1 MSGIKRITEWKIT
14 DHLDSPEA
22 EQQATSSIH
31 CCHGIQVCSLMSPVP
46 GLVYHLCVQHASSFC
61 QHAPA
66 QKKQDLKNSEG
77 WSRRFTA
84 CPGEALCALSLQTHW
99 VRGNEEFPFL
109 SEIQKVTFIYSLCLQ
124 YDTNF
129 RESEWTKSLH
139 VCPQGQKNSLE
150 NLTGH
155 LVISI
160 PVLH

>member
-1 MSGIKRITEWKIT
+1 MENNRPPRLSRGR
-14 DHLDSPEA
+14 
-22 EQQATSSIH
+22 ATSYLLHPLLPRDPGLQPDVTCSRT
-31 CCHGIQVCSLMSPVP
+31 CLSPVCSACKQLLSACA
-46 GLVYHLCVQHASSFC
+46 GT
-61 QHAPA
+61 
-66 QKKQDLKNSEG
+66 KKQDLKNSEG